1 MAASLARLPED
12 CLRRVLYF
20 VDGGGVVALH
30 KVDHAWHRLARAEAL
45 LRLGRAPLPHL
56 YHDDRIWPPRQEP
69 LPLPLPAEVDEIH
82 VKGTEWHELLMA
94 AVDGHH
100 DEEEKERR
108 RFAASP
114 TYTTEMFHVS
124 NQQSLCVTSSG
135 LDVIGGPRS
144 FHTLFLFTAATWSW
158 RRLPPPPF
166 QYPRSS
172 LCRTAGPPL
181 WYIEETLVDEE
192 VSEAVGMVFWSLRGD
207 VWVSRPSLPGVIWQ
221 SATSPTLQSGEAYA
235 AGREW

>member
-12 CLRRVLYF
+12 CLHRLLHF

-45 LRLGRAPLPHL
+45 LRLGRAPLP
-56 YHDDRIWPPRQEP
+56 RSRQEP

-82 VKGTEWHELLMA
+82 LKGTEWHELLMA
-94 AVDGHH
+94 AVDGRH
-100 DEEEKERR
+100 DEEEEERR
-108 RFAASP
+108 RFAESP

-135 LDVIGGPRS
+135 PDVIGGPRS

-166 QYPRSS
+166 QHLGIRD
-172 LCRTAGPPL
+172 LCRTAEPPL
-181 WYIEETLVDEE
+181 WYTAEPLVDE
-192 VSEAVGMVFWSLRGD
+192 AVLGGIYGMVFWTLRDD

-221 SATSPTLQSGEAYA
+221 SANSPTLQSGEAYD